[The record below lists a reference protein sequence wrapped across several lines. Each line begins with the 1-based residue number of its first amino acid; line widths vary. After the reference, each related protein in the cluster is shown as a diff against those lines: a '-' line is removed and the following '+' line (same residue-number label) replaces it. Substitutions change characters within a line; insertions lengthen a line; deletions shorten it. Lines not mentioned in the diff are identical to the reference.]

1 MLKKL
6 ILLTGML
13 VMAGVTTAMADATIP
28 EKDAKGT
35 KDNRLLPRY
44 EGSLLLSAKQ
54 QAYAELVLPLSP
66 LEKNG
71 KTDSNNNNVYA
82 PKQSKTLEGPLTRLV
97 YIEPEGRSPL
107 EILRNYQEVVTKA
120 GGEVLF
126 ECKDDACGGAST
138 RAAYGG
144 GGDQS
149 LTMQFIREKD
159 ISDPAFSN
167 GNCALTSGIADQHY
181 FSGRLP
187 VDGGDAFVAIQT
199 YKITDGGNY
208 CNAFNERTFAFVNI
222 VEPKGREQKMVVVKA
237 DDMAKSIDAS
247 GKIALYGIFFDT
259 DKADLKPES
268 DPTLQEIATL
278 LKSKPELKVIVVG
291 HTDNQGGFDHNMDLS
306 KRRAASVQA
315 ALVKRFQVDAARLKS
330 AGVGM
335 VAPAASN
342 ESDEGR
348 AKNRRVEIVNMN

>member
-6 ILLTGML
+6 ILIAGML
-13 VMAGVTTAMADATIP
+13 VVAGASSAMADATIP
-28 EKDAKGT
+28 QKDEKGT

-54 QAYAELVLPLSP
+54 QAYAELTLPLSP
-66 LEKNG
+66 LEKND
-71 KTDSNNNNVYA
+71 KLDSDNNTIYA

-97 YIEPEGRSPL
+97 YLEPDGRSPL
-107 EILRNYQEVVTKA
+107 EILRNYQEVVTAA
-120 GGEVLF
+120 GGETLF
-126 ECKDDACGGAST
+126 ECKDEACGGSAT

-149 LTMQFIREKD
+149 LTMQFVREKD
-159 ISDPAFSN
+159 IAEPDFSN
-167 GNCALTSGIADQHY
+167 GKCALTSDITDQHY
-181 FSGRLP
+181 FTGRLP

-199 YKITDGGNY
+199 FTIADGGNY
-208 CNAFNERTFAFVNI
+208 CNAFNGRTIALVNV
-222 VEPKGREQKMVVVKA
+222 VEPKAREQKMVVVKA
-237 DDMAKSIDAS
+237 ADMAKSIDAS

-259 DKADLKPES
+259 DKADLKAES

-278 LKSKPELKVIVVG
+278 LKSKPELKIVVVG

-342 ESDEGR
+342 ESEDGR
-348 AKNRRVEIVNMN
+348 AKNRRVEIVNLN

>member
-6 ILLTGML
+6 ILFTGML
-13 VMAGVTTAMADATIP
+13 VMAGMSAAMADATIP
-28 EKDAKGT
+28 QKDAKGT
-35 KDNRLLPRY
+35 KDSRLLPRY

-54 QAYAELVLPLSP
+54 QAYAEIVLPLSP
-66 LEKNG
+66 LEKTG
-71 KTDSNNNNVYA
+71 KTDSSNNNVYA

-97 YIEPEGRSPL
+97 YIQPEGRSPL
-107 EILRNYQEVVTKA
+107 EILRNYQEVVTAA
-120 GGEVLF
+120 GGEVLY
-126 ECKDDACGGAST
+126 ECKDDACGGSST

-187 VDGGDAFVAIQT
+187 LDGGDAFVAIQT

-208 CNAFNERTFAFVNI
+208 CNAFNERTFSFVNI
-222 VEPKGREQKMVVVKA
+222 VEPKGREQKMVVVRA
-237 DDMAKSIDAS
+237 EDMAKSIDSS
-247 GKIALYGIFFDT
+247 GKIALYGILFDT

-278 LKSKPELKVIVVG
+278 LKSKPDLKVVVVG

-315 ALVKRFQVDAARLKS
+315 ALVKRYQVDAARLKS

-342 ESDEGR
+342 ESEEGR
-348 AKNRRVEIVNMN
+348 TKNRRVEIVNMN